1 LEKQEIA
8 HLLTGL
14 RADGEQL
21 PGKQV
26 QRPARSVASVFGLDD
41 SGLPSAE
48 QVGHVLAGQ
57 RADGQVP
64 VDATGQALPDKVID
78 GARHRFLSA
87 YGIPSGQDPTA
98 EQTDRI
104 KAGRMASG
112 VTANAADVRWALA
125 AVKRPTAYVELVWSA
140 DKSVSAAW
148 ALGGDA
154 ERALIQAAH
163 KDAVEFANGYVAS
176 VLGQTRRGKGGTETE
191 RGEVA
196 WTSPMHF
203 TARPTAEIART
214 DDQGEGFTEFQAVPV
229 RNADPQLHSHTI
241 MFNAVL
247 CRDGHVGALDLDQL
261 NGRVQH

>member
-98 EQTDRI
+98 EQVDHI
-104 KAGRMASG
+104 AHGRMASG

-125 AVKRPTAYVELVWSA
+125 AVKRPTAYPYSCAFRFRCERC
-140 DKSVSAAW
+140 AA
-148 ALGGDA
+148 A
-154 ERALIQAAH
+154 
-163 KDAVEFANGYVAS
+163 
-176 VLGQTRRGKGGTETE
+176 
-191 RGEVA
+191 
-196 WTSPMHF
+196 
-203 TARPTAEIART
+203 
-214 DDQGEGFTEFQAVPV
+214 
-229 RNADPQLHSHTI
+229 
-241 MFNAVL
+241 
-247 CRDGHVGALDLDQL
+247 
-261 NGRVQH
+261 